1 MLVPIFRI
9 PSTSVVNTRTIL
21 EKLRGGEDLV
31 VADAGVNLR
40 MLGAIRSA
48 EKCVDCHG
56 GKRGDL
62 LGAFSYSLAGR
73 PR

>member
-1 MLVPIFRI
+1 MPIFRI
-9 PSTSVVNTRTIL
+9 PSTPVVNARTSL

-31 VADAGVNLR
+31 VAEAGVNLR

-48 EKCVDCHG
+48 RLCVDCHG

-62 LGAFSYSLAGR
+62 FGAFSYSLVGR
-73 PR
+73 SK

>member
-1 MLVPIFRI
+1 MPIFRI
-9 PSTSVVNTRTIL
+9 PSTPVVNARTSL
-21 EKLRGGEDLV
+21 EKLRAGEDLV

-40 MLGAIRSA
+40 ILGAIRSA
-48 EKCVDCHG
+48 RQCVDCHG

-73 PR
+73 SK